1 MMAKRRS
8 EILVDILKSE
18 GMRYTAQRQAVWD
31 DIRDQKH
38 TEHRDAE
45 EIYNHIRGKGIKVS
59 RATVYRTIDVLVK
72 NRLIRKMDLG
82 DGRSLFEPSTN
93 DIYDDRH
100 DHMIC
105 TESGKIIEFYDQ
117 ELDFLQEK
125 IARKHGYTVVRRV
138 HQLFV
143 KPVK

>member
-1 MMAKRRS
+1 MAKRRS

-45 EIYNHIRGKGIKVS
+45 EIYNHIRSKGIKVS

-125 IARKHGYTVVRRV
+125 IAQKHGYTLVRRV

>member
-1 MMAKRRS
+1 MPNRRS

-45 EIYNHIRGKGIKVS
+45 EIYNHIRSKGIKVS

-93 DIYDDRH
+93 DKYDDRH

-125 IARKHGYTVVRRV
+125 IAQKHGYTVVRRV

>member
-1 MMAKRRS
+1 MPDRRS

-45 EIYNHIRGKGIKVS
+45 EIYNHIRSKGIKVS

-125 IARKHGYTVVRRV
+125 IAQKHGYTVVRRV

>member
-1 MMAKRRS
+1 MPNRRS

-18 GMRYTAQRQAVWD
+18 GMRYTTQRQAVWD

-45 EIYNHIRGKGIKVS
+45 EIYNHIRSKGIKVS

-72 NRLIRKMDLG
+72 NRLIKKMDLG

-93 DIYDDRH
+93 DVYDDRH

-125 IARKHGYTVVRRV
+125 IAQKHGYTVVRRV

>member
-105 TESGKIIEFYDQ
+105 TESGKIIEFYDE

>member
-1 MMAKRRS
+1 MSDRRS

-18 GMRYTAQRQAVWD
+18 GMRYTTQRQAVWD

-93 DIYDDRH
+93 DVYDDRH

-125 IARKHGYTVVRRV
+125 IAQKHGYTVVRRV

>member
-1 MMAKRRS
+1 MTDRRS
-8 EILVDILKSE
+8 EILVNILKSE

-45 EIYNHIRGKGIKVS
+45 EIYNHIRSKGIKVS

-117 ELDFLQEK
+117 ELDFLQEQ
-125 IARKHGYTVVRRV
+125 IAQKHGYTVVRRV